1 MSWCITQRRNKM
13 KKKYNSFGQEM
24 DLDNPVFKVYV
35 LILDAIDQPIDYSF
49 GGVYSSEELATK
61 QALKMNGD
69 WCITECTINTP
80 PTNNINQAKAYLE
93 EFGYKVEK

>member
-1 MSWCITQRRNKM
+1 
-13 KKKYNSFGQEM
+13 
-24 DLDNPVFKVYV
+24 
-35 LILDAIDQPIDYSF
+35 
-49 GGVYSSEELATK
+49 
-61 QALKMNGD
+61 MNGD